1 MSSIIKVD
9 TIQNAAGTTGLTID
23 SNGVI
28 TNPAKPMFKARGPAN
43 VSLTNNNLTLVQF
56 NTEEFDVGGY
66 FDTSTYR
73 YTPQVAGKYFIHS
86 RLYITYG
93 SAPLEFLEIWLYKN
107 GSTDSLYTRYSN
119 GSTEIYGSVGL
130 STIVDM
136 NGSTDYLSVY
146 VKASTSTDAVYYAN
160 EFYGEFSGFL
170 IS

>member
-28 TNPAKPMFKARGPAN
+28 TTPAKPMFKARGAAN
-43 VSLTNNNLTLVQF
+43 VSLTNNTITVVQF

-86 RLYITYG
+86 RVYITYA
-93 SAPLEFLEIWLYKN
+93 SAPLENVEMWLYKN
-107 GSTDSLYTRYSN
+107 GSADSFYSRYSN

-146 VKASTSTDAVYYAN
+146 VKANSSTDSKYYAN
-160 EFYGEFSGFL
+160 VYHGEFSGFL